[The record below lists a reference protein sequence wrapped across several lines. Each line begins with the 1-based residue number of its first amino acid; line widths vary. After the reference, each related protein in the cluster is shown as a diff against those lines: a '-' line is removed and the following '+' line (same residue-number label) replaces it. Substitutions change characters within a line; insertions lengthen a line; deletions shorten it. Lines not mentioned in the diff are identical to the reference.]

1 MIYYDD
7 PKNKRKLYTLENFHR
22 NLERK
27 LKFGVSIFDCDEAV
41 KGASAFFGISVPDV
55 IKDLTDEID
64 GATYV
69 RLGNRGSMADD
80 ELSYSLD
87 QLFNMGITGKE
98 ALSLIITHE
107 FSHRVL
113 QDTHF
118 PGLNNGSW
126 EQELC
131 CDFFMGVRASLDKM
145 STEALNA
152 VRNGLGKSPGSDTH
166 PTGHLRYEVISHGYM
181 IGNFDLIQHRH
192 RSFNE
197 YLKCYWDWL
206 QKNAQIIRQEQIS
219 ILC

>member
-7 PKNKRKLYTLENFHR
+7 PKNRSKFYALDNFHR
-22 NLERK
+22 NLERQF
-27 LKFGVSIFDCDEAV
+27 KFGVSIFDCDKAV
-41 KGASAFFGISVPDV
+41 KDASAFFGISVPD
-55 IKDLTDEID
+55 IIRDLTDETD

-69 RLGNRGSMADD
+69 CLGNRGSMADD
-80 ELSYSLD
+80 ELSYSLA
-87 QLFNMGITGKE
+87 QLANMKITGKE
-98 ALSLIITHE
+98 AFSLIITHE

-118 PGLNNGSW
+118 PGLNDGSW

-152 VRNGLGKSPGSDTH
+152 VRNGLGNCSGSSSH

-181 IGNFDLIQHRH
+181 IGNFDIVQHRQ
-192 RSFNE
+192 RSFND
-197 YLKCYWDWL
+197 YMKCFWDWL
-206 QKNAQIIRQEQIS
+206 QKNAQTIRQEQMS